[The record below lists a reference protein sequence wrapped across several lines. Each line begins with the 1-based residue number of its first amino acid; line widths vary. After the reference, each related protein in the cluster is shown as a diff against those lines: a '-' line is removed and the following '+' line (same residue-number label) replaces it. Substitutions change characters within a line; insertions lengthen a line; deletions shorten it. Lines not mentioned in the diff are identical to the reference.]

1 MLQRN
6 LRRQLLL
13 PRSRRVLRGFLR
25 ELLLLAEVLED
36 QVDRPG
42 LPLAL
47 GELHDPAAPHAT
59 AGFCAAG
66 GVLEDTGVALEGRE
80 GLAEGEAV
88 AVEGTGEQSVQ
99 RVFLEE
105 GDAIFMVCLP
115 PPRLPRGRGGGEG
128 AGVGEWRRERAWR
141 DPGGE
146 AMRRKSRE

>member
-66 GVLEDTGVALEGRE
+66 GVLEDAGVALEGRE
-80 GLAEGEAV
+80 GLAEVEAV
-88 AVEGTGEQSVQ
+88 AVEGTGEQRVQ

-105 GDAIFMVCLP
+105 GE
-115 PPRLPRGRGGGEG
+115 RLGGRWGRGGGWG
-128 AGVGEWRRERAWR
+128 AGGGGEGEGKGRRERAWR

-146 AMRRKSRE
+146 AKRRKSRE